1 MGAKPDLNVLRARF
15 IRAPVTKKHIPGSS
29 VFVPEQKNT
38 RKEAEAFLDG
48 FREGYSAVLQD
59 LGAKAVFGSSEVIV
73 TR

>member
-15 IRAPVTKKHIPGSS
+15 IRTPVTKKHIPGSS
-29 VFVPEQKNT
+29 AFVPEQKNT

-48 FREGYSAVLQD
+48 FREGYAAAVRD
-59 LGAKAVFGSSEVIV
+59 LEAKAVFGAAEVLA